1 MNDVMSRRAA
11 MTLYA
16 DAHDPVGHVVRIV
29 LAEKDV
35 TVDVQF
41 ITHETRPEDL
51 YDLNPYQALLTL
63 IDRDLVLYD
72 PGVMLEYL
80 DERYPHPPLMPIDP
94 LSRATHRQIRARIM
108 RDLYSQ
114 IPALAEPGQPG
125 ADAARAAIRDTL
137 VAIAPAFSRHRF
149 FLSEEF
155 SLADCCLGP
164 LLWRLS
170 HFGIRLPAEARPLQK
185 YAEALFGRPAFA
197 AALSPVE
204 RAMHGR

>member
-1 MNDVMSRRAA
+1 
-11 MTLYA
+11 MTLYS
-16 DAHDPVGHVVRIV
+16 DAHDPVGHIVRIV

-35 TVDVQF
+35 AVDVQF

-114 IPALAEPGQPG
+114 MSVLTEPGQKG
-125 ADAARAAIRDTL
+125 ADAARVAIRDTL
-137 VAIAPAFSRHRF
+137 VAIAPAFARHKF

-170 HFGIRLPAEARPLQK
+170 HLGIRLPAQARALQS
-185 YAEALFGRPAFA
+185 YADSIFNRAAFA
-197 AALSPVE
+197 SALSPVE

>member
-1 MNDVMSRRAA
+1 
-11 MTLYA
+11 MTLYS
-16 DAHDPVGHVVRIV
+16 DAHDPVGHIVRIV

-35 TVDVQF
+35 AVDVQF

-114 IPALAEPGQPG
+114 MLVLTEPGQTG
-125 ADAARAAIRDTL
+125 TDAARVAIRDTL
-137 VAIAPAFSRHRF
+137 VAIAPAFARHKF

-170 HFGIRLPAEARPLQK
+170 HLGIRLPAEARALQS
-185 YAEALFGRPAFA
+185 YADSIFSRPAFA
-197 AALSPVE
+197 SALSPVE

>member
-1 MNDVMSRRAA
+1 MSDVMSRRAA
-11 MTLYA
+11 MTLYS
-16 DAHDPVGHVVRIV
+16 DAHDPVGHIVRIV

-51 YDLNPYQALLTL
+51 HDLNPYQTLLTL

-80 DERYPHPPLMPIDP
+80 DERYPHPPLTPMDP

-108 RDLYSQ
+108 RDLYGQ
-114 IPALAEPGQPG
+114 IPALAERSQ
-125 ADAARAAIRDTL
+125 ATAEAARAAIRDTL
-137 VAIAPAFSRHRF
+137 VAIAPAFSRHKF
-149 FLSEEF
+149 FLSDEF

-170 HFGIRLPAEARPLQK
+170 NFGIRLPAEARALQR
-185 YAEALFGRPAFA
+185 YADSIFGRPAFA

-204 RAMHGR
+204 RAMHRR